1 MPPTRQGVGQHVVRA
16 VDEAHFVVVAVVALV
31 EACQPTQVG
40 GAHVGGNGALVVSG
54 DGWGV
59 VAQSGNSPLAHIE
72 FLCDDLR
79 LGQDARLFQITVSDV
94 AGRVVVR
101 DQAALNVGWKG
112 SSPEDG
118 VVVGS
123 ERDTTHAGMTRVNG
137 PQKNGSVG
145 DDFAQAS
152 GAVHEA
158 LGEAFEVVK
167 MVRDVA
173 SDADAVLVRVLE
185 S

>member
-59 VAQSGNSPLAHIE
+59 VAQSGNGPLTHIK
-72 FLCDDLR
+72 FLGDDLR
-79 LGQDARLFQITVSDV
+79 LGQDARLFQITVSDI
-94 AGRVVVR
+94 ASRVVVG
-101 DQAALNVGWKG
+101 DQTALDVGRKG

-123 ERDTTHAGMTRVNG
+123 ERNPPMPVR
-137 PQKNGSVG
+137 
-145 DDFAQAS
+145 QAS
-152 GAVHEA
+152 TVP
-158 LGEAFEVVK
+158 K
-167 MVRDVA
+167 MTGVSATISPRRVGRSMRLLA
-173 SDADAVLVRVLE
+173 SR
-185 S
+185 SKS